1 MAQVKAEQQPPAATG
16 TTLIVLVGLG
26 IAFLLFMAFLNVV
39 KSGNLLNESNL
50 LYAALIFYAGAGA
63 LYLGFGV
70 TGTES
75 YVKFAS
81 FATWLGL
88 IANTGAVAHRWYEA
102 GHPPFSS
109 VYEMLLSFVW
119 TLAALTL
126 VAEKKYHVKVIG
138 TVTMPV
144 AIVGVVLMQLLRTD
158 VHPLVPALQ
167 STWLHVHVTLAM
179 LAYAACA
186 LSFALGMMFLIQD
199 KMKTE
204 TFLAVTTASTL
215 AIYAGIVFTRFEKW
229 GGLNVSAWDADRKS
243 EVFLSRGVRLFVT
256 IPDLGWL
263 MVLASLLVAAP
274 LSLYLVSRRAKIA
287 WYLRSLPA
295 RSSDAYRAILQIF
308 SLRRSDQ
315 VSATEAWIKINPEPQ
330 NEESWILVANRA
342 VFVSILLQVMALVMF
357 LVRTRDSRY
366 LSLDD
371 QGLYPTS
378 LAASPFILSGLIGG
392 VFMSLLYLLL
402 LWRRPDLE
410 RLLPSADDLDRITYK
425 TIGIAFPLL
434 TLMIAAGAYWA
445 NQTWGSYWSWDPKE
459 TWAAITWLVYA
470 GYLHMR
476 VTRGWRGRRAA
487 YFAILGFGVVMF
499 TFFGVTYLLPG
510 LHAYA

>member
-1 MAQVKAEQQPPAATG
+1 MSRANAEQQQPATTG
-16 TTLIVLVGLG
+16 STLIVFVGLA

-39 KSGNLLNESNL
+39 KSGNVLNESNL
-50 LYAALIFYAGAGA
+50 LFAALIFYSGAGA

-70 TGTES
+70 TGTDS

-81 FATWLGL
+81 LATWAGL
-88 IANTGAVAHRWYEA
+88 LANTGAVVHRWYEA
-102 GHPPFSS
+102 GHPPFAS

-119 TLAALTL
+119 TLAVLTL
-126 VAEKKYHVKVIG
+126 IAEKKYGVKVIG

-144 AIVGVVLMQLLRTD
+144 AIVGVVLMQLLRTE

-186 LSFALGMMFLIQD
+186 LSFALAMMFLIQD
-199 KMKTE
+199 KMQTE
-204 TFLAVTTASTL
+204 TFLAATGISTL
-215 AIYAGIVFTRFEKW
+215 GIYASIVLTRFEK
-229 GGLNVSAWDADRKS
+229 GGLSLVAWSVEEKR
-243 EVFLSRGVRLFVT
+243 EVFISKGMRLFVVV
-256 IPDLGWL
+256 PDLGWL
-263 MVLASLLVAAP
+263 ILLTTLVVAAP
-274 LSLYLVSRRAKIA
+274 LVLYAL
-287 WYLRSLPA
+287 A
-295 RSSDAYRAILQIF
+295 RSKKDDSYLAI
-308 SLRRSDQ
+308 
-315 VSATEAWIKINPEPQ
+315 
-330 NEESWILVANRA
+330 ANRA
-342 VFVSILLQVMALVMF
+342 VFISILLQIMTLVLF
-357 LVRTRDSRY
+357 LLRAREGAY
-366 LSLDD
+366 PSLDAD
-371 QGLYPTS
+371 GLFTTS
-378 LAASPFILSGLIGG
+378 LAASPFILSGLVGG
-392 VFMSLLYLLL
+392 IFISLLYLLL

-410 RLLPSADDLDRITYK
+410 RLLPDANSLDRITYK
-425 TIGIAFPLL
+425 TICIAFPLL

-445 NQTWGSYWSWDPKE
+445 NQTWGSYWNWDPKE

-476 VTRGWRGRRAA
+476 ITRGWRGRRAA

>member
-1 MAQVKAEQQPPAATG
+1 MAPAKAEQQQPATG
-16 TTLIVLVGLG
+16 MTLIVLVGLA

-39 KSGNLLNESNL
+39 KSGNLLNETNL
-50 LYAALIFYAGAGA
+50 LFATLIFYSGAAA

-88 IANTGAVAHRWYEA
+88 AANTAAVAHRWYEA
-102 GHPPFSS
+102 GHPPFAS

-126 VAEKKYHVKVIG
+126 VAEKKYGVKVIG

-186 LSFALGMMFLIQD
+186 LSFALAAMFLIQD
-199 KMKTE
+199 NMKTE
-204 TFLAVTTASTL
+204 TFLAVTSASTV
-215 AIYAGIVFTRFEKW
+215 AIYASVIFTRFEKW
-229 GGLNVSAWDADRKS
+229 GGLSLAAWNPEQKS
-243 EVFLSRGVRLFVT
+243 EVFLSKGVRLFVT

-263 MVLASLLVAAP
+263 LTLTLLVVASP
-274 LSLYLVSRRAKIA
+274 LVLYGLSRLSNNKN
-287 WYLRSLPA
+287 
-295 RSSDAYRAILQIF
+295 SDSFLT
-308 SLRRSDQ
+308 L
-315 VSATEAWIKINPEPQ
+315 
-330 NEESWILVANRA
+330 ANRA
-342 VFVSILLQVMALVMF
+342 VFLSILLQVMTLVMF
-357 LVRTRDSRY
+357 LVRASDGRY
-366 LSLDD
+366 PSLDAD
-371 QGLYPTS
+371 GFFPTS
-378 LAASPFILSGLIGG
+378 LAASPFILSGLVGG
-392 VFMSLLYLLL
+392 VFISLLYLLL
-402 LWRRPDLE
+402 LWRRTDLE
-410 RLLPSADDLDRITYK
+410 RLLPSADNLDRITYK
-425 TIGIAFPLL
+425 TICLAFPLL

-445 NQTWGSYWSWDPKE
+445 NQTWGSYWNWDPKE

-470 GYLHMR
+470 LYLHMR
-476 VTRGWRGRRAA
+476 ITRGWRGRRAA
-487 YFAILGFGVVMF
+487 YFAIAGFAVVMF

>member
-1 MAQVKAEQQPPAATG
+1 MARANAEQRQTTG
-16 TTLIVLVGLG
+16 SSLIVLVGLG
-26 IAFLLFMAFLNVV
+26 ITFLLVMALLNVA
-39 KSGNLLNESNL
+39 KTGNVISEENL

-81 FATWLGL
+81 LATWAGL

-102 GHPPFSS
+102 GHPPFAS

-126 VAEKKYHVKVIG
+126 VAEKKYGVRVIG

-144 AIVGVVLMQLLRTD
+144 AIVGVVLMQLLRSD

-186 LSFALGMMFLIQD
+186 LSFALAMMFLIQD
-199 KMKTE
+199 KMRTD
-204 TFLAVTTASTL
+204 TFLAATSACTSV
-215 AIYAGIVFTRFEKW
+215 IYAGIVFTRFEKW
-229 GGLNVSAWDADRKS
+229 GGLNLVAWNTEEKA
-243 EVFLSRGVRLFVT
+243 EVFLSKGVRLFLT
-256 IPDLGWL
+256 IPELGWL
-263 MVLASLLVAAP
+263 MALAMLVVAAP
-274 LSLYLVSRRAKIA
+274 LALYGLARMKRDDS
-287 WYLRSLPA
+287 YL
-295 RSSDAYRAILQIF
+295 AI
-308 SLRRSDQ
+308 
-315 VSATEAWIKINPEPQ
+315 
-330 NEESWILVANRA
+330 ANRA
-342 VFVSILLQVMALVMF
+342 VFFSILIQVMALVMF
-357 LVRTRDSRY
+357 LLRARDGRY
-366 LSLDD
+366 PSLDAE
-371 QGLYPTS
+371 GLFQTN
-378 LAASPFILSGLIGG
+378 LAASPFILSGLVGG
-392 VFMSLLYLLL
+392 IFMSLLYLLL
-402 LWRRPDLE
+402 VWRRPDLE
-410 RLLPSADDLDRITYK
+410 RLLPSADNLDRITYK

-470 GYLHMR
+470 AYLHMR
-476 VTRGWRGRRAA
+476 VTRGMRGRVAA
-487 YFAILGFGVVMF
+487 YFAIAGFVVVMF
-499 TFFGVTYLLPG
+499 TFFGVTYLLSG

>member
-1 MAQVKAEQQPPAATG
+1 MARAKVEQQQPASG
-16 TTLIVLVGLG
+16 MTLIVMVGLA

-39 KSGNLLNESNL
+39 KQGNLLNESNL
-50 LYAALIFYAGAGA
+50 LFAALIFYSGAGA

-88 IANTGAVAHRWYEA
+88 AANTAAVAHRWYEA
-102 GHPPFSS
+102 GHPPFAS

-119 TLAALTL
+119 TLAVLTL
-126 VAEKKYHVKVIG
+126 VAEKKYGVKVIG

-186 LSFALGMMFLIQD
+186 LSFALAMMFLIQD
-199 KMKTE
+199 NMKTE
-204 TFLAVTTASTL
+204 TFLTFTSAGTL
-215 AIYAGIVFTRFEKW
+215 AIYASVVLTRFEKW
-229 GGLNVSAWDADRKS
+229 GGLNLAAWNPENKA
-243 EVFLSRGVRLFVT
+243 EVFLSKGVRLFVT
-256 IPDLGWL
+256 IPDLGWV
-263 MVLASLLVAAP
+263 MALALLIVASP
-274 LSLYLVSRRAKIA
+274 LLFCGL
-287 WYLRSLPA
+287 A
-295 RSSDAYRAILQIF
+295 RWKRNSSFLTI
-308 SLRRSDQ
+308 
-315 VSATEAWIKINPEPQ
+315 
-330 NEESWILVANRA
+330 ANRA
-342 VFVSILLQVMALVMF
+342 VFLSILIQVMALVMF
-357 LVRTRDSRY
+357 LIRAREGRY
-366 LSLDD
+366 PSLDAD
-371 QGLYPTS
+371 GLFPTS
-378 LAASPFILSGLIGG
+378 LAASPFILSALVGG
-392 VFMSLLYLLL
+392 IFLSLLYLLL
-402 LWRRPDLE
+402 LWRRKDLE
-410 RLLPSADDLDRITYK
+410 ALLPSAVQLDRITYK
-425 TIGIAFPLL
+425 TICLAFPLL

-476 VTRGWRGRRAA
+476 ITRGWRGRRAA
-487 YFAILGFGVVMF
+487 YFAILGFAVVMF

>member
-1 MAQVKAEQQPPAATG
+1 MASAKAEQQQPASG
-16 TTLIVLVGLG
+16 MTLIVMVGLA

-39 KSGNLLNESNL
+39 KSGNLLSETNL
-50 LYAALIFYAGAGA
+50 LFAALIFYSGAGA

-75 YVKFAS
+75 YVKAAS
-81 FATWLGL
+81 IATWLGL
-88 IANTGAVAHRWYEA
+88 AANTAAVAHRWYEA
-102 GHPPFSS
+102 GHPPFAS

-119 TLAALTL
+119 TLAVLTL
-126 VAEKKYHVKVIG
+126 VAEKKFGVKVIG

-186 LSFALGMMFLIQD
+186 LSFALAMMFLIQD
-199 KMKTE
+199 NMKTE
-204 TFLAVTTASTL
+204 TFLTFTSASTL
-215 AIYAGIVFTRFEKW
+215 AIYASVVLTRFEKW
-229 GGLNVSAWDADRKS
+229 GGLSLVAWNPENKA
-243 EVFLSRGVRLFVT
+243 EVFISKGVRLFVT
-256 IPDLGWL
+256 IPDLGWV
-263 MVLASLLVAAP
+263 MVLALLIVASP
-274 LSLYLVSRRAKIA
+274 LVFCGM
-287 WYLRSLPA
+287 A
-295 RSSDAYRAILQIF
+295 RWKKNTSFLTI
-308 SLRRSDQ
+308 
-315 VSATEAWIKINPEPQ
+315 
-330 NEESWILVANRA
+330 ANRA
-342 VFVSILLQVMALVMF
+342 VFLSILVQVMALAMF
-357 LVRTRDSRY
+357 LLRARDGRY
-366 LSLDD
+366 PSLDAD
-371 QGLYPTS
+371 GLFPTS
-378 LAASPFILSGLIGG
+378 LAASPFILSALVGG
-392 VFMSLLYLLL
+392 IFISLLYLLL
-402 LWRRPDLE
+402 LWRRKDLE
-410 RLLPSADDLDRITYK
+410 RLLPSANELDRITYK
-425 TIGIAFPLL
+425 TICLAFPLL

-476 VTRGWRGRRAA
+476 ITRGWRGRRAA
-487 YFAILGFGVVMF
+487 YFAILGFAVVMF

>member
-1 MAQVKAEQQPPAATG
+1 M
-16 TTLIVLVGLG
+16 TLIVLVGLG

-39 KSGNLLNESNL
+39 KTGNLLNEENL
-50 LYAALIFYAGAGA
+50 LYAALLFYAGAGA

-70 TGTES
+70 TGTGS
-75 YVKFAS
+75 YLKFAS
-81 FATWLGL
+81 LATWVGL

-102 GHPPFSS
+102 GHPPFAS

-119 TLAALTL
+119 TLAALTI
-126 VAEKKYHVKVIG
+126 VAEKKYGVKVIG
-138 TVTMPV
+138 TVTMPL

-186 LSFALGMMFLIQD
+186 LSFALAMMFLIQD

-204 TFLAVTTASTL
+204 TFLAVTSACTL
-215 AIYAGIVFTRFEKW
+215 VIYAGVLTRFEKW
-229 GGLNVSAWDADRKS
+229 GGLNLVAWNAEEKA
-243 EVFLSRGVRLFVT
+243 ELFLSKGVRLLVT
-256 IPDLGWL
+256 IPELGWV
-263 MVLASLLVAAP
+263 MVLALVAVVSP
-274 LSLYLVSRRAKIA
+274 LMFYGL
-287 WYLRSLPA
+287 A
-295 RSSDAYRAILQIF
+295 RWKKDESFLAI
-308 SLRRSDQ
+308 
-315 VSATEAWIKINPEPQ
+315 
-330 NEESWILVANRA
+330 ANRA
-342 VFVSILLQVMALVMF
+342 VFVSILLQMMALVMF
-357 LVRTRDSRY
+357 VVRAQDGQY
-366 LSLDD
+366 GSLDAE
-371 QGLYPTS
+371 GLYATS
-378 LAASPFILSGLIGG
+378 LAASPFILSGLLGG
-392 VFMSLLYLLL
+392 VFISLLYLLL

-410 RLLPSADDLDRITYK
+410 RLLPSADVLDRITYK

-487 YFAILGFGVVMF
+487 YFAVLGFAVVMF

>member
-1 MAQVKAEQQPPAATG
+1 MARARVEQQPAATG
-16 TTLIVLVGLG
+16 TTLIVMVGLG

-70 TGTES
+70 TGTDS
-75 YVKFAS
+75 YVRFAS
-81 FATWLGL
+81 IATWAGL
-88 IANTGAVAHRWYEA
+88 AANTGAVAHRWYEA
-102 GHPPFSS
+102 GHPPFASI
-109 VYEMLLSFVW
+109 YEMLLSFVW
-119 TLAALTL
+119 TLAVLTL
-126 VAEKKYHVKVIG
+126 IAEKKFGVKVIG

-186 LSFALGMMFLIQD
+186 LSFALALMFLIQD
-199 KMKTE
+199 KMQNE
-204 TFLAVTTASTL
+204 TFLATTSL
-215 AIYAGIVFTRFEKW
+215 FGIGVYLGILTRFENW
-229 GGLNVSAWDADRKS
+229 GGLSVVGWNAQEKS
-243 EVFLSRGVRLFVT
+243 EMFLQRGVRLFVV

-263 MVLASLLVAAP
+263 MLLVLLVVAAP
-274 LSLYLVSRRAKIA
+274 FALYIVGRVRKN
-287 WYLRSLPA
+287 
-295 RSSDAYRAILQIF
+295 
-308 SLRRSDQ
+308 
-315 VSATEAWIKINPEPQ
+315 EAMFT
-330 NEESWILVANRA
+330 LANRA
-342 VFVSILLQVMALVMF
+342 VFVSILMQIVALLVF
-357 LVRTRDSRY
+357 LLRARGGQY
-366 LSLDD
+366 PSLDAE
-371 QGLYPTS
+371 GLYATS
-378 LAASPFILSGLIGG
+378 LAASPFILSGLVSGI
-392 VFMSLLYLLL
+392 FSSLLYLLL

-410 RLLPSADDLDRITYK
+410 RLLPTAEALDRITYK
-425 TIGIAFPLL
+425 TICIAFPLL

-445 NQTWGSYWSWDPKE
+445 NRTWGSYWSWDPKE

-476 VTRGWRGRRAA
+476 ITRGWRGRRAA
-487 YFAILGFGVVMF
+487 YFAILGFVVVMF

>member
-1 MAQVKAEQQPPAATG
+1 MARVRAEQQPSTG
-16 TTLIVLVGLG
+16 RTLIVLVGLG
-26 IAFLLFMAFLNVV
+26 IAFLLLMAFLNVV
-39 KSGNLLNESNL
+39 KGGNLLNEANL
-50 LYAALIFYAGAGA
+50 LYAALIFYAGGAA

-81 FATWLGL
+81 LATWMGL
-88 IANTGAVAHRWYEA
+88 IACTGAVAHRWVEA
-102 GHPPFSS
+102 GHPPFAS

-126 VAEKKYHVKVIG
+126 VAEKKYGVKVIG

-144 AIVGVVLMQLLRTD
+144 AIVGVVLMQLLRTE

-186 LSFALGMMFLIQD
+186 LSFALAMMFLIQD

-204 TFLAVTTASTL
+204 TFLAVTSASTL

-229 GGLNVSAWDADRKS
+229 GGLNVVAWDAEQKS
-243 EVFLSRGVRLFVT
+243 EVFLSEGVRLFVT

-263 MVLASLLVAAP
+263 MALCLMVVASPLVFFALALWKKDPSFLA
-274 LSLYLVSRRAKIA
+274 
-287 WYLRSLPA
+287 
-295 RSSDAYRAILQIF
+295 
-308 SLRRSDQ
+308 
-315 VSATEAWIKINPEPQ
+315 
-330 NEESWILVANRA
+330 VANRA
-342 VFVSILLQVMALVMF
+342 VFVSLLLQVMALAMF
-357 LVRTRDSRY
+357 LVRTRDGRY
-366 LSLDD
+366 GSLDAE
-371 QGLYPTS
+371 GLYATS
-378 LAASPFILSGLIGG
+378 LVTSPFILSGLVGG
-392 VFMSLLYLLL
+392 IFISLLYLLL
-402 LWRRPDLE
+402 LWRRPDLQ
-410 RLLPSADDLDRITYK
+410 RLLPNADDLDRITYK

>member
-1 MAQVKAEQQPPAATG
+1 MAPAKAEPQQPATG
-16 TTLIVLVGLG
+16 MTLIVMVGLA

-39 KSGNLLNESNL
+39 KSGNLWSETNL
-50 LYAALIFYAGAGA
+50 LFATLIFYSGAAA

-75 YVKFAS
+75 YVKAAS

-88 IANTGAVAHRWYEA
+88 AANTAAVAHRWYEA
-102 GHPPFSS
+102 GHPPFAS

-126 VAEKKYHVKVIG
+126 IAEKKYGVKVIG

-186 LSFALGMMFLIQD
+186 LSFALAAMFLIQD

-204 TFLAVTTASTL
+204 TFLAVTSASTL
-215 AIYAGIVFTRFEKW
+215 AIYAGVVLTRFEKG
-229 GGLNVSAWDADRKS
+229 GGLSLVAWNPEQKS
-243 EVFLSRGVRLFVT
+243 EIFLSKGVRLFVT

-263 MVLASLLVAAP
+263 LTLTLVVVASPLVLYG
-274 LSLYLVSRRAKIA
+274 LSRWKTTNRDSFLTL
-287 WYLRSLPA
+287 
-295 RSSDAYRAILQIF
+295 
-308 SLRRSDQ
+308 
-315 VSATEAWIKINPEPQ
+315 
-330 NEESWILVANRA
+330 ANRA
-342 VFVSILLQVMALVMF
+342 VFLSILLQVMALVMF
-357 LVRTRDSRY
+357 LVRASDGRY
-366 LSLDD
+366 PSLDAD
-371 QGLYPTS
+371 GLFPTS
-378 LAASPFILSGLIGG
+378 LAASPFILSGLVGG
-392 VFMSLLYLLL
+392 IFISLLYLLL
-402 LWRRPDLE
+402 LWRRTDLE
-410 RLLPSADDLDRITYK
+410 RLLPSADNLDRITYK
-425 TIGIAFPLL
+425 TICLAFPLL

-470 GYLHMR
+470 LYLHMR
-476 VTRGWRGRRAA
+476 ITRGWRGRRAA
-487 YFAILGFGVVMF
+487 YFAIAGFAVVMF